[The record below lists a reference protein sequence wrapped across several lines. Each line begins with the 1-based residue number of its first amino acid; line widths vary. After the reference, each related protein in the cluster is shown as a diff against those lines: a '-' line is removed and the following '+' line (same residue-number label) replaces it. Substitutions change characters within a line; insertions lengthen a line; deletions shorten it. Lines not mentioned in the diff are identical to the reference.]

1 MFTLLLCILFAQ
13 YGKRSYIVKGLAF
26 SPDSSK
32 LAVGQS
38 DNIIFVY
45 KIGEEWGEKKVICN
59 KFVQRSA
66 VTCLV
71 WLSEGPIVFGQADG
85 KVRAA
90 SHKTNKSQTLY
101 ATESYVVALAANSRG
116 TGFLSG
122 HADGT
127 IVRYYVTEDGSA
139 ETQGRVATHPVP
151 PFALAWPLGHVLA
164 AGCDKRVVVYG
175 KDGHVS
181 QQFDYSRDDTE
192 KDMGVACCS
201 PSGQAV
207 AVGSFDRVRVFSWSP
222 RKALWEESRPVEI
235 RHLYSI
241 TALGWKKDGS
251 RVACG
256 SLCGAVQLFESVL
269 KRSVWK
275 GKFEL
280 TYVGP
285 SQVLVKPLAPGS
297 RGVSLKSQ
305 YGYEIEDVRIMG
317 QDSFL
322 VARTSET
329 LLLGDLNRNLLSEV
343 TWPHSGNNEK
353 FYFDNPTVCLV
364 FNAGELSL
372 VEYGDN
378 DILGSV
384 RTEFM
389 NPHQISVRLNERRLK
404 SSEDNKKL
412 AYLLDL
418 KTICIVDLLYGT
430 TVAQVSQDSKID
442 WLELNE
448 TGHKL
453 LFRDKKMRLTLYDIK
468 TGQKLPILSFCT
480 FVQWVPGS
488 DVVVAQSRNNLC
500 VWYNIDSP
508 DQVTLFPIKGDAVD
522 VVRADGK
529 TEVVVEEGQH
539 QLGYELDEGLL
550 EFGTAIHDNDLGQAI
565 LFLEKLGDKPE
576 AEGMWSN
583 LANIAIATN
592 KLRVAE
598 RCYAALG
605 DVARTNFLRETISI
619 KDQYAKDN
627 GTDGNDCPEVWAQMA
642 LLNKQF
648 KEAES
653 IYLEQNQLERALD
666 MYRRLHK
673 WDEALAL
680 AEMKGHPRLEELK
693 SEHMKWLLESKQEEK
708 AGEIKEKEGDHETAL
723 AHYLRAGLPS
733 LAARLV
739 QSNTD
744 LLNND
749 EIVAKVAS
757 ALLQAELYE
766 QAGELYE
773 KVNRTEKAFEC
784 YRKAR
789 AFPKAI
795 ELARYITPSDVV
807 NLEEEWGDHLVSSK
821 QLDAAINHFIEAGKS
836 VKALEAAVGAHQWKK
851 AVQIIQVSLLMVA
864 KYTNGDWDR
873 AHKLASDHLDTAQ
886 ISTMFVKE
894 AKQLEAQGK
903 LREAEKLYLAVSEPD
918 MAISMYKKHSQ
929 YDQMMRLVSQHH
941 ADLVQITHLHLAQ
954 ELEAS
959 SDWGGAERHYLAATE
974 WKAAVNMYRA
984 ADMWEDAYRSLG
996 GDSAAKLLTKLNL
1009 LEPAVNYACEFYQ
1022 FELAFELAR
1031 VALPA
1036 RLQDIH
1042 YKYAMA
1048 LEDEG
1053 KYHEAEEQFIK
1064 ADKPKEAVLMYIHT
1078 QDWESARRVAE
1089 LHDPESVGEVLIG
1102 QSKEAFESKNYPQ
1115 FETYLL
1121 RAQKPEIV
1129 VKQYQEDGM
1138 WMDALRVCR
1147 EYLPAHLPALQSLY
1161 EQEVGSSSTQDTSG
1175 YLAQAQQWERTGD
1188 YKAAIECYLKVNP
1201 ANTKNEATVVQAWSE
1216 AATLANKHL
1225 QGREAVH
1232 VAKLLEPVHTDWS
1245 NSKDVLFAKPLEEPI
1260 RTKDVV
1266 EKQHTFYEAY
1276 VDERYKES
1284 LKRQGRADQLA
1295 DLDIIAGLDL
1305 LAEQNQWSR
1314 CLETASQHS
1323 QQVLHKY
1330 VALRSTQ
1337 LIQEGFTLEAL
1348 SLYSKYETPL
1358 FPQNFNIYKRL
1369 AIDMFGMKS
1378 LSSPDSYTSWTQ
1390 LRAMLLHL
1398 SEGMKLTDELQPTLV
1413 KEFEELLLICHYYAC
1428 RCSFR
1433 EVKSLEGLVAKL
1445 SIALL
1450 RHSDIIPADKAFYD
1464 AGTDCKDR
1472 LKGECLLA
1480 EKICHKDRLQG
1491 ECLLAEKI

>member
-1 MFTLLLCILFAQ
+1 MF
-13 YGKRSYIVKGLAF
+13 RSHCQIVDKNL
-26 SPDSSK
+26 
-32 LAVGQS
+32 
-38 DNIIFVY
+38 
-45 KIGEEWGEKKVICN
+45 GE
-59 KFVQRSA
+59 
-66 VTCLV
+66 
-71 WLSEGPIVFGQADG
+71 
-85 KVRAA
+85 
-90 SHKTNKSQTLY
+90 
-101 ATESYVVALAANSRG
+101 
-116 TGFLSG
+116 
-122 HADGT
+122 
-127 IVRYYVTEDGSA
+127 GS
-139 ETQGRVATHPVP
+139 
-151 PFALAWPLGHVLA
+151 
-164 AGCDKRVVVYG
+164 
-175 KDGHVS
+175 
-181 QQFDYSRDDTE
+181 
-192 KDMGVACCS
+192 
-201 PSGQAV
+201 
-207 AVGSFDRVRVFSWSP
+207 
-222 RKALWEESRPVEI
+222 
-235 RHLYSI
+235 
-241 TALGWKKDGS
+241 
-251 RVACG
+251 
-256 SLCGAVQLFESVL
+256 
-269 KRSVWK
+269 
-275 GKFEL
+275 
-280 TYVGP
+280 
-285 SQVLVKPLAPGS
+285 PLAGRS
-297 RGVSLKSQ
+297 RS
-305 YGYEIEDVRIMG
+305 
-317 QDSFL
+317 
-322 VARTSET
+322 
-329 LLLGDLNRNLLSEV
+329 
-343 TWPHSGNNEK
+343 
-353 FYFDNPTVCLV
+353 
-364 FNAGELSL
+364 
-372 VEYGDN
+372 
-378 DILGSV
+378 
-384 RTEFM
+384 
-389 NPHQISVRLNERRLK
+389 
-404 SSEDNKKL
+404 
-412 AYLLDL
+412 
-418 KTICIVDLLYGT
+418 
-430 TVAQVSQDSKID
+430 
-442 WLELNE
+442 
-448 TGHKL
+448 
-453 LFRDKKMRLTLYDIK
+453 
-468 TGQKLPILSFCT
+468 
-480 FVQWVPGS
+480 
-488 DVVVAQSRNNLC
+488 
-500 VWYNIDSP
+500 
-508 DQVTLFPIKGDAVD
+508 
-522 VVRADGK
+522 
-529 TEVVVEEGQH
+529 
-539 QLGYELDEGLL
+539 
-550 EFGTAIHDNDLGQAI
+550 
-565 LFLEKLGDKPE
+565 
-576 AEGMWSN
+576 
-583 LANIAIATN
+583 
-592 KLRVAE
+592 
-598 RCYAALG
+598 
-605 DVARTNFLRETISI
+605 
-619 KDQYAKDN
+619 
-627 GTDGNDCPEVWAQMA
+627 
-642 LLNKQF
+642 
-648 KEAES
+648 
-653 IYLEQNQLERALD
+653 
-666 MYRRLHK
+666 
-673 WDEALAL
+673 
-680 AEMKGHPRLEELK
+680 
-693 SEHMKWLLESKQEEK
+693 
-708 AGEIKEKEGDHETAL
+708 
-723 AHYLRAGLPS
+723 
-733 LAARLV
+733 RLV

-851 AVQIIQVSLLMVA
+851 AVQIIQVIEDVEGVLKHYEQLGKHFVA
-864 KYTNGDWDR
+864 TQDFKTAEMLYIRAGMFQEAIAMYNQAGDWDR

-886 ISTMFVKE
+886 ISTMFVGE
-894 AKQLEAQGK
+894 AKQLEARGK

-984 ADMWEDAYRSLG
+984 ADMWEDAYRVAQSSGGMQAGLQVAVLWAKSLG

-1089 LHDPESVGEVLIG
+1089 LHDPESVGE
-1102 QSKEAFESKNYPQ
+1102 EA
-1115 FETYLL
+1115 
-1121 RAQKPEIV
+1121 
-1129 VKQYQEDGM
+1129 GM
-1138 WMDALRVCR
+1138 WVDALRVCR

-1201 ANTKNEATVVQAWSE
+1201 TNTKNEATVVQAWSE

-1232 VAKLLEPVHTDWS
+1232 VAKLLGPQLLAVKESTLAAQVFLSADLVKEAIDAFIHAEDWNKAKRVARELEPS
-1245 NSKDVLFAKPLEEPI
+1245 
-1260 RTKDVV
+1260 
-1266 EKQHTFYEAY
+1266 YEAY

-1295 DLDIIAGLDL
+1295 DVDIIAGLDL

-1348 SLYSKYETPL
+1348 SLYSKYEAPL

-1369 AIDMFGMKS
+1369 AIDMFGMKG

-1398 SEGMKLTDELQPTLV
+1398 SEGMKLTDEFQPTLV

-1433 EVKSLEGLVAKL
+1433 EVKSLAVNLDSEAFVFLNHYLDLTEATEEGNLDLVDYTDFSNTDIPTEIQLPATPYLSPLEHEEVKEWILTVSMDQKISQTLPVDERGLFPATLGGALPCVVSGYPVLPGRGRSPVELGRPGRLANRDDWNKLIMAAKMSPEANVTDVL
-1445 SIALL
+1445 GFLEEWCGAAPTMLL
-1450 RHSDIIPADKAFYD
+1450 
-1464 AGTDCKDR
+1464 
-1472 LKGECLLA
+1472 
-1480 EKICHKDRLQG
+1480 Q
-1491 ECLLAEKI
+1491 